1 MKRFLLM
8 LSLIMVVGWVVI
20 VPDSYSCTAI
30 SLKDANGWVAGFN
43 HDWIIKDALIMTNK
57 RGVSKIAA
65 PPNEKTPKESLAK
78 WTSKYGSVTLN
89 QSGRDFPSDGM
100 NEKGLF
106 VAILLLEKTKWPAPG
121 SRASI
126 SVGQWIQYQLD
137 NFGNVQ
143 EVIDNSKRIQIVGGA
158 PGKQADMSRFHFL
171 ACDRSGECVTVE
183 GINGKMVYHTR
194 KNLPVRVLTN
204 TPYSEAIN
212 SLKHGKP
219 IYGDVYHSETRFMQV
234 STRLKEAAVH
244 IPKSATD
251 FAFDTL
257 KKVESHD
264 AVGPTVWT
272 VVYDLANLRISFKT
286 YDNPHV
292 RYFDFSA
299 FDFSCASPVKI
310 FDILSE
316 STGDVSDKF
325 VDYSQQANKNLIMKT
340 WSQTP
345 GLSDSLPG
353 VLDRAAA
360 YPESFVCTK

>member
-8 LSLIMVVGWVVI
+8 LSLIIVLGLVVI
-20 VPDSYSCTAI
+20 VPNSYPCTAI
-30 SLKDANGWVAGFN
+30 CLRDAKGWVAGFN

-57 RGVSKIAA
+57 RGLSKIAA
-65 PPNEKTPKESLAK
+65 PPDERTPKESLAK
-78 WTSKYGSVTLN
+78 WTSKYGSVTFN

-106 VAILLLEKTKWPAPG
+106 VAILLLEKTKWPAPD

-126 SVGQWIQYQLD
+126 SIGQWIQYQLD
-137 NFGNVQ
+137 NSSNVR
-143 EVIDNSKRIQIVGGA
+143 EVIDNSKRIQIIAGA
-158 PGKQADMSRFHFL
+158 PVEMSRFHFI
-171 ACDRSGECVTVE
+171 ACDRNGECVTVE

-194 KNLPVRVLTN
+194 KNLPVRALTN

-212 SLKHGKP
+212 SVKHGKP
-219 IYGDVYHSETRFMQV
+219 IYGDVYHSESHFIQA
-234 STRLKEAAVH
+234 SNRLQEAAIH
-244 IPKSATD
+244 SPKSATE
-251 FAFDTL
+251 FAFETL

-264 AVGPTVWT
+264 AIGPTVWT
-272 VVYDLANLRISFKT
+272 TVYDLANLRVSFKT

-310 FDILSE
+310 FDILSRHA
-316 STGDVSDKF
+316 GDVSDKF
-325 VDYSQQANKNLIMKT
+325 VAYSQPANKNLIRTT
-340 WSQTP
+340 WTQTP
-345 GLSDSLPG
+345 GLSGLLSEF
-353 VLDRAAA
+353 LDRAAA